1 MNSRQADW
9 RAYWVVLVR
18 FVALVII
25 ALAQGSAAMFIT
37 PAFAQAAPAASPFG
51 GMEGIIPLLI
61 MLPIFYFLLIRP
73 QQQKQKQ
80 HREMIMQVKRNDT
93 VILSNGMIGT
103 VTKVKEGDAE
113 VEVEIAPNTKVRVV
127 KSMLADVRGKNE
139 PVKAND

>member
-1 MNSRQADW
+1 
-9 RAYWVVLVR
+9 
-18 FVALVII
+18 
-25 ALAQGSAAMFIT
+25 MFIS

-80 HREMIMQVKRNDT
+80 HRDMVLAVKRGDT
-93 VILSNGMIGT
+93 VIMSSGMIGT
-103 VTKVKEGDAE
+103 VTKVKDDNE

-127 KSMLADVRGKNE
+127 KSMIADVRGKNE

>member
-1 MNSRQADW
+1 
-9 RAYWVVLVR
+9 
-18 FVALVII
+18 
-25 ALAQGSAAMFIT
+25 MFIS
-37 PAFAQAAPAASPFG
+37 PAFAQSAPASPFG

-80 HREMIMQVKRNDT
+80 HREMVMAVKRNDT

-103 VTKVKEGDAE
+103 VTKVKDDNE

-139 PVKAND
+139 PVKASND

>member
-1 MNSRQADW
+1 
-9 RAYWVVLVR
+9 
-18 FVALVII
+18 
-25 ALAQGSAAMFIT
+25 MFIT
-37 PAFAQAAPAASPFG
+37 PAFAQTAPASPFG

-80 HREMIMQVKRNDT
+80 HRDMVMAVKRNDT

-103 VTKVKEGDAE
+103 VTKVKDGDSE

-127 KSMLADVRGKNE
+127 KSMIADVRGRNE